1 MALGVILWFDGAR
14 GFGFIR
20 PDMGPKDVFLHVSAL
35 AEAGLGQIAAGT
47 RVEFELVQ
55 TGDGRLTAQRV
66 LPLAPA
72 RQESRNPEARPPEA
86 RPPEKRRSSSSRRA
100 SGRATGGQRR
110 RARRS

>member
-72 RQESRNPEARPPEA
+72 RQESRNPEARTPEA